1 MQKFTKIEISWIIIE
16 LDKAA
21 AELSRLANEPN
32 DRDFSKVYRLR
43 SEQYAD
49 ISRRLRLAL
58 KKGSKRIEI
67 K

>member
-32 DRDFSKVYRLR
+32 DRDFSKLYRLR

>member
-1 MQKFTKIEISWIIIE
+1 MQKFTKIEISWIIFE

-32 DRDFSKVYRLR
+32 DRDFSKMYRLR

>member
-1 MQKFTKIEISWIIIE
+1 MQKFTKIEISWMAIE
-16 LDKAA
+16 FEK
-21 AELSRLANEPN
+21 LAKEHERQSKETS
-32 DRDFSKVYRLR
+32 DREFTKMHQLR
-43 SEQYAD
+43 FEQYTD

>member
-1 MQKFTKIEISWIIIE
+1 MQKFTNIEISWMVCGFNKLARE
-16 LDKAA
+16 MERQSKEETDRGFAKA
-21 AELSRLANEPN
+21 
-32 DRDFSKVYRLR
+32 YRLR

-58 KKGSKRIEI
+58 EEGNKRIEI

>member
-1 MQKFTKIEISWIIIE
+1 MQKFTKIEISWIIIK

-32 DRDFSKVYRLR
+32 DRDFSKMYRLR

>member
-32 DRDFSKVYRLR
+32 DRDFSKMYRLR

-49 ISRRLRLAL
+49 ISRVFAWLS
-58 KKGSKRIEI
+58 KGQ
-67 K
+67 

>member
-21 AELSRLANEPN
+21 AELNRLANEPN
-32 DRDFSKVYRLR
+32 DRDFSKMYRLR

>member
-32 DRDFSKVYRLR
+32 DRDFSKMYRLR

>member
-32 DRDFSKVYRLR
+32 DRDFSKMYRLR

-49 ISRRLRLAL
+49 ISRRLCLAL

>member
-32 DRDFSKVYRLR
+32 DRDFSKMYRLR
-43 SEQYAD
+43 SEPYAD

>member
-1 MQKFTKIEISWIIIE
+1 MQKFTKVEISWIISEFDKMAKE
-16 LDKAA
+16 LGRQSKEEA
-21 AELSRLANEPN
+21 
-32 DRDFSKVYRLR
+32 DREFAKVYRLR

-58 KKGSKRIEI
+58 KEGSKRIEI